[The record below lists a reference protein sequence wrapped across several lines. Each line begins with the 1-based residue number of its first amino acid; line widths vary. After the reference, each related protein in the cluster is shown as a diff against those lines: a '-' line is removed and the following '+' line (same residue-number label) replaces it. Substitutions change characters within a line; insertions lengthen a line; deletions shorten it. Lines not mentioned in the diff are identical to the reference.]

1 MTNCRVLGISNA
13 RVKIQIINSLVTSVL
28 LYGCIIYACLSNV
41 EITLDQAN
49 PVFSKAEIFARK
61 MLRWVFN
68 FPKDT
73 RKSFIYV
80 VSNQTTIQILAQKA
94 VFRFF
99 KSIKE
104 HPRFITTFISKIR
117 SSIDPEFLGTS
128 TITWW
133 E

>member
-41 EITLDQAN
+41 EITLDQTNA
-49 PVFSKAEIFARK
+49 VFSKAEIFARK

-68 FPKDT
+68 FPQDT
-73 RKSFIYV
+73 RKSLIYV

-99 KSIKE
+99 RSIEE

-133 E
+133 D